1 MDNYKAADAKIR
13 ALRLSEL
20 LALDS
25 FAVPPHH
32 GGLFDSILLGTERTE
47 AGAKKVSVLAPGV
60 THCSRYLSLAESV
73 QLAATTLLRHIN
85 PPNQSN
91 LSRLD
96 PSGDYVDLFRR
107 QLPAWT
113 RLRWVT
119 QGHQYEWTA
128 RTFDGEVPLPVIFKE
143 LAQDVVALV
152 EAEGS
157 LGGWTGSYCPDTS
170 IVNLYREKDR
180 LRGHVDD
187 VEEDAE
193 APLVTVS
200 LGQSGEVL
208 VVN

>member
-1 MDNYKAADAKIR
+1 MDNYKTVDAKIR
-13 ALRLSEL
+13 ALSLREL
-20 LALDS
+20 LDLNS
-25 FAVPPHH
+25 FAAPPRL
-32 GGLFDSILLGTERTE
+32 GGLFDSLLLKTDRTE
-47 AGAKKVSVLAPGV
+47 AGAGEVRVLAPGV
-60 THCSRYLSLAESV
+60 TLCSRFLSLAESV
-73 QLAATTLLRHIN
+73 QLAATTLLHHIN

-107 QLPAWT
+107 QLPAWS

-119 QGHQYEWTA
+119 QGHQYEWTT
-128 RTFDGEVPLPVIFKE
+128 RMFDGEVPLPAIFKE
-143 LAQDVVALV
+143 LAQHVVALV

-170 IVNLYREKDR
+170 IVNIYREKDR

-187 VEEDAE
+187 VEEDSE

-200 LGQSGEVL
+200 LGQSGEGR